1 MLWRPRSRRA
11 VVPPASLDANRL
23 LSRATAGAV
32 LVVAAI
38 AAVISYQHIQ
48 HLAITHGQT
57 RLSAALLPISIDGTV
72 AAASLVMLHAA
83 RAGLSTLVPPPS
95 ASASSCPSCS
105 ASAASAS
112 VGRPPRTVGWLLPV
126 CARNRSRPVTGHET
140 HRTAHN
146 PSTWEIQHRLA

>member
-1 MLWRPRSRRA
+1 MGGRRGSGRA
-11 VVPPASLDANRL
+11 VVPPAGRDADRL

-57 RLSAALLPISIDGTV
+57 WLSAALLPISIDGTV
-72 AAASLVMLHAA
+72 AAASLVMLHVA
-83 RAGLSTLVPPPS
+83 RAGLSTLVPPP
-95 ASASSCPSCS
+95 SASSCPSCS

-126 CARNRSRPVTGHET
+126 CARNRLLPACLSGH
-140 HRTAHN
+140 RSMINGNAH
-146 PSTWEIQHRLA
+146 W

>member
-48 HLAITHGQT
+48 HLAITHGQIW
-57 RLSAALLPISIDGTV
+57 LSAALLPISIDGTV
-72 AAASLVMLHAA
+72 AAAPLGMLDGA
-83 RAGLSTLVPPPS
+83 RARLSTPAPPPS
-95 ASASSCPSCS
+95 PSA
-105 ASAASAS
+105 
-112 VGRPPRTVGWLLPV
+112 G
-126 CARNRSRPVTGHET
+126 
-140 HRTAHN
+140 
-146 PSTWEIQHRLA
+146 